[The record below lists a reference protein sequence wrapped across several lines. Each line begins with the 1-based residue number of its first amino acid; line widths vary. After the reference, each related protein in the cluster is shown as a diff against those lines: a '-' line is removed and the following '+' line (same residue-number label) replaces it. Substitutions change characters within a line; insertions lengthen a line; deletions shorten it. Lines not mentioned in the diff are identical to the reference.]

1 MPLLDAVTVAV
12 LLVAL
17 PALAV
22 AQARA
27 LRGSRIPRL
36 PAYASSAATLVLLG
50 GWCVGLGLWR
60 QGPAAMGFVPMPLR
74 LLAGWALVVT
84 VAGIGVMLGFRIVC
98 GALGVEESP
107 ILRALLPRTGNER
120 LAFAGLSVI
129 AGLCEEVI
137 FRGYALPVLAG
148 VTGVVAAGVLTS
160 VAFGAL
166 HAYQGVLGVVRTA
179 ALGGILAWA
188 FVAAGSVWPV
198 VAAHT
203 VLDLL
208 GGIVLAERLMSPARD
223 GGVG

>member
-1 MPLLDAVTVAV
+1 MSVLDALTLAG

-17 PALAV
+17 PALAFV
-22 AQARA
+22 QARA

-36 PAYASSAATLVLLG
+36 PAYASSGVTLLLLG
-50 GWCVGLGLWR
+50 GWCVGLGSWR
-60 QGPAAMGFVPMPLR
+60 RGPASVGLVPMGLH

-84 VAGIGVMLGFRIVC
+84 VAGLAVMLGFRILC
-98 GALGVEESP
+98 GALGVQEAAT
-107 ILRALLPRTGNER
+107 LRELLPRNGGER
-120 LAFAGLSVI
+120 LAFAGLAVI
-129 AGLCEEVI
+129 AGLCEEIV

-166 HAYQGVLGVVRTA
+166 HAYQGVLGMVRTA

-198 VAAHT
+198 VVAHT
-203 VLDLL
+203 ALDLL
-208 GGIVLAERLMSPARD
+208 GGIVLGEKLMSPAHD

>member
-22 AQARA
+22 VQARA
-27 LRGSRIPRL
+27 LRGAHIPRL
-36 PAYASSAATLVLLG
+36 PAYASSGATLVLVG
-50 GWCVGLGLWR
+50 GWCAGLGLWR
-60 QGPAAMGFVPMPLR
+60 RGPEAVGLVPMPFR

-84 VAGIGVMLGFRIVC
+84 IAGLGVVLGFRILC
-98 GALGVEESP
+98 GALGVQESAT
-107 ILRALLPRTGNER
+107 LVELLPRTGGER
-120 LAFAGLSVI
+120 LAFAGLALL
-129 AGLCEEVI
+129 AGVCEEII
-137 FRGYALPVLAG
+137 FRGYALPVLAE
-148 VTGVVAAGVLTS
+148 VTGVAVAGVLTS
-160 VAFGAL
+160 VAFGVL

-198 VAAHT
+198 VVAHT
-203 VLDLL
+203 ALDLL
-208 GGIVLAERLMSPARD
+208 GGIVLGEKLMSPARG